1 MRPSYYGDG
10 GRRGSSRRPP
20 AEQVSRY
27 DPGRMIDTIHAVQT
41 PEGVDL
47 SLPVAGPVP
56 RALAYALDIAIQS
69 AGLGAVQTVLLGAG
83 ASGFAFGLGLI
94 AAFLANWFYAVCF
107 EVLYHGQTPGK
118 RIVGLRVV
126 QENGTPIGWPASVLR
141 NFLRVADFLPLLYL
155 AGITSMCLDPSFRRL
170 GDLAAG
176 TLVVHAERLKR
187 KLRDAEIAIAERPLP
202 PPLPLTLEEQGAV
215 IAFAERAPL
224 LSRAR
229 ADELAEIPA
238 ALTGGGEPRARLLAM
253 AAWLLGRP

>member
-1 MRPSYYGDG
+1 
-10 GRRGSSRRPP
+10 
-20 AEQVSRY
+20 
-27 DPGRMIDTIHAVQT
+27 MIDTIHTVQT

-56 RALAYALDIAIQS
+56 RALAYALDVAIQS
-69 AGLGAVQTVLLGAG
+69 AGLAGVQTVLFAAG
-83 ASGFAFGLGLI
+83 GSGFALGLSAI
-94 AAFLANWFYAVCF
+94 AAFLVNWFYAVCF
-107 EVLYHGQTPGK
+107 EVLSHGQTPGK

-155 AGITSMCLDPSFRRL
+155 AGITSMCLDASFRRL

-176 TLVVHAERLKR
+176 TLVVHAEQRQR
-187 KLRDAEIAIAERPLP
+187 RARDAGIPIEERPVP

-224 LSRAR
+224 LSSAR
-229 ADELAEIPA
+229 THELAAIPA
-238 ALTGGGEPRARLLAM
+238 ALTRGAEPRARLLAM
-253 AAWLLGRP
+253 AAWLLGRT